1 MSKPVEVVTQLV
13 HTAGFVSAIVHEGV
27 LPILGTPLI
36 TVSGCS
42 VAPSQQNEF
51 EYSIQYL
58 TRIILGQENES
69 EDGLVIVDFDGKLIH
84 RIREIETQ
92 SKVYISRAQGLQV
105 PIQVP
110 PMNGLERKILH
121 TLVQQHDDLV
131 TESVG
136 VGPDRHIVI
145 LPADKKIPTE

>member
-1 MSKPVEVVTQLV
+1 MDKPVEVVTKLL
-13 HTAGFVSAIVHEGV
+13 HTAGFASVVVHQGV
-27 LPILGTPLI
+27 LPILGTPMV
-36 TVSGCS
+36 TVSGCV
-42 VAPSQQNEF
+42 VAPSQQSEF
-51 EYSIQYL
+51 EYSVQFL
-58 TRIILGQENES
+58 TRMILGHHDES
-69 EDGLVIVDFDGKLIH
+69 NDDMVLIDFDGKLVQ

-92 SKVYISRAQGLQV
+92 SKFYISRAQGLQV

-121 TLVQQHDDLV
+121 TLVQQHSDLV

-145 LPADKKIPTE
+145 LPADKK